1 MIGKHRG
8 ERRSDGHGR
17 ARLSGG
23 RIGWP
28 QLATAGEWSGWVRFP
43 EREGWTAPW
52 LSERA
57 VPAAILVCGALAAS
71 LVGYVTAQNPMAAPA
86 HVAVALRV
94 AIVVTLIVAGT
105 YALIHPAQERMGR
118 LLVAAGFLSC
128 LWLLNGSRDSLVFSI
143 GVAAA
148 GVATPLFYHL
158 LLAHPG
164 GRAPTQVEILLVAV
178 FAVLFIGSWEFTWL
192 TSAHPPAVTPL
203 LRCEAHCPHNAF
215 FLGTSSATRAVR
227 SLCLTLWVAAGCGTF
242 LLLLRRARLASP
254 PLRRSIT
261 PTGVVSM
268 FSMLFLI
275 GFLISPT
282 PKTQTAD
289 VFGYLYIGTAIAI
302 PLAIVLGL
310 GMERQFMGE
319 ALARFMDQLAGA
331 APSRVQALMADILHD
346 PTLTIAYRRP
356 RRSDYVDGAGAP
368 LAIPF
373 GDSARAVAAVER
385 DGRPVASVLYDP
397 ALADQEAFV
406 RAAGAAAALRL
417 QELQLEADLKASM
430 ADLARSRRRLVDAAD
445 AERQRIER
453 DLHDGAQQHLVGM
466 RLKLELAADAI
477 RHDRERGERMLAEIG
492 VELDEAL
499 EELRALAQGV
509 YPPLL
514 AAHGLGEALKSAARR
529 SSVPMSLEV
538 RKIRRHPA
546 EIETAVYFCCREA
559 LQNIAKHAGREAV
572 GRLGI
577 WEQGGGLHFEVSD
590 SGVGFSGASAGSG
603 ILNMRDRVE
612 AVGGSLEVR
621 SRASIGTIVEGSVPV
636 PAARSAPPEPVS

>member
-1 MIGKHRG
+1 MIGKQRG
-8 ERRSDGHGR
+8 EGRSHGLGR
-17 ARLSGG
+17 VRLLGG
-23 RIGWP
+23 RIAWP
-28 QLATAGEWSGWVRFP
+28 QLATAGEWSGWARVP
-43 EREGWTAPW
+43 EREGFTAPW
-52 LSERA
+52 RSERVIA
-57 VPAAILVCGALAAS
+57 VAVLVCGAVAAA
-71 LVGYVTAQNPMAAPA
+71 LVGYVTAQNPAAAPT
-86 HVAVALRV
+86 HVAVPLRV
-94 AIVVTLIVAGT
+94 AIVLSLILAGA
-105 YALIHPAQERMGR
+105 YALIHPGHERMGR
-118 LLVAAGFLSC
+118 LLVGAGFLSC
-128 LWLLNGSRDSLVFSI
+128 VWLLNGSRNSVAFSV
-143 GVAAA
+143 GVAASA
-148 GVATPLFYHL
+148 LTAPLLYYL

-164 GRAPTQVEILLVAV
+164 GRPPTRAETLLLAA
-178 FAVLFIGSWEFTWL
+178 FALLFIGSWEFCWV
-192 TSAHPPAVTPL
+192 TSVHPPTATPL

-215 FLGTSSATRAVR
+215 FLGTSSATRPVK
-227 SLCLTLWVAAGCGTF
+227 SLCLTLWVAAGCGAF
-242 LLLLRRARLASP
+242 LLLLRRVRLASL

-282 PKTQTAD
+282 PKTQTAE

-319 ALARFMDQLAGA
+319 ALARFVDQLAGV

-356 RRSDYVDGAGAP
+356 RRSDYVDEAGVPMAVP
-368 LAIPF
+368 LP
-373 GDSARAVAAVER
+373 DSARAIAAVER

-397 ALADQEAFV
+397 ALADQEPFV

-466 RLKLELAADAI
+466 RVKLELAAEAI

-514 AAHGLGEALKSAARR
+514 AAHGLGEALKSTARR
-529 SSVPMSLEV
+529 SSVPISIEARRM
-538 RKIRRHPA
+538 RRHPA

-572 GRLGI
+572 GRLRV
-577 WEQGGGLHFEVSD
+577 WEDASRLRFEVSD
-590 SGVGFSGASAGSG
+590 SGVGFSGTSAGSG

-621 SRASIGTIVEGSVPV
+621 PREGIGTIVEGSVPV
-636 PAARSAPPEPVS
+636 PAPRSAPADL